1 MSSTEQTQT
10 QKLLLSKLQDLMRSG
25 RRDGIAVNRLPDE
38 LDEVQQ
44 ATEREFAL
52 LTIER
57 DSNLSEQIH
66 VALQR
71 LQRGEY
77 GTCIGCGDKI
87 GPRRLKAVPWTSMC
101 LTCQTD
107 SEAGQRSTGPLA
119 RLGSQNPPTRDA
131 SDEVR

>member
-1 MSSTEQTQT
+1 
-10 QKLLLSKLQDLMRSG
+10 MRSG

-57 DSNLSEQIH
+57 DSNLSEQIR

-71 LQRGEY
+71 LQRG
-77 GTCIGCGDKI
+77 
-87 GPRRLKAVPWTSMC
+87 
-101 LTCQTD
+101 
-107 SEAGQRSTGPLA
+107 
-119 RLGSQNPPTRDA
+119 
-131 SDEVR
+131 

>member
-57 DSNLSEQIH
+57 DPTS
-66 VALQR
+66 
-71 LQRGEY
+71 
-77 GTCIGCGDKI
+77 
-87 GPRRLKAVPWTSMC
+87 RRRFV
-101 LTCQTD
+101 
-107 SEAGQRSTGPLA
+107 
-119 RLGSQNPPTRDA
+119 
-131 SDEVR
+131 